1 LTLSTDEADA
11 SETQDAPSPGRER
24 TGLGIVGFLSDGIRS
39 GRYAPGQR
47 LVEADLT
54 AELGVSRG
62 PVREA
67 LRRLAAEGLVELIPH
82 RGAVVRRLSARDALE
97 LFEIRTELEAMAA
110 RRAAG
115 RMTDR
120 HVRQR
125 FENDIAAIWDEA
137 PRQSTADYIAEN
149 QHFHGAVI
157 RAAGNLQLVDLNWR
171 LQLTLILSQVRVVL
185 TSEVVDASLR
195 EHRVIARALLD
206 CDASAAEAAI
216 REHLGR
222 ATAVMA
228 AAPAALF
235 RPEG

>member
-1 LTLSTDEADA
+1 LSRITDGTDAAAGSEARA
-11 SETQDAPSPGRER
+11 AGRGG
-24 TGLGIVGFLSDGIRS
+24 TGLGIVGFLSDAIRS

-67 LRRLAAEGLVELIPH
+67 LRRLAAEGVVELIPN
-82 RGAVVRRLSARDALE
+82 RGAVVRRLSARDAIE
-97 LFEIRTELEAMAA
+97 LFEIRTELEALAT
-110 RRAAG
+110 RKAAG
-115 RMTDR
+115 KMSDR
-120 HVRQR
+120 CVRRR
-125 FENDIAAIWDEA
+125 FETDIAAIWNQT

-149 QHFHGAVI
+149 QHFHSAII

-206 CDASAAEAAI
+206 CDAPAAEAAM

-228 AAPAALF
+228 DVPPTLF
-235 RPEG
+235 RQEG